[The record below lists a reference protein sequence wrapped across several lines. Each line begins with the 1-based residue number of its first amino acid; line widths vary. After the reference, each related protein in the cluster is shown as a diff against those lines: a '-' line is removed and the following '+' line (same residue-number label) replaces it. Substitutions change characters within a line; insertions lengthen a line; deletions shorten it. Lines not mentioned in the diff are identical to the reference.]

1 MKQFVTIV
9 NQDPDEPYIGKYDGE
24 YITIPAAGGRKTVE
38 YDVMVVWMGDPK
50 VENTERYQ
58 ERREVFNR
66 ICSLHH
72 ARGLTGNEPELL
84 PQLEAYDEDGNRIIT
99 VMDDPDGVNL
109 VPDAGEQ
116 TDIGKLQRQIE
127 RLQRQVD
134 EQVAGLVDEPA
145 AAPEHTPFDDIIE
158 AQDAAVEEEDVED
171 ELDIP
176 EDTPTKVRV
185 SDAPPATVASPKAAA
200 KKAPTKAPTGRSR
213 GTAGTAGKRAAS
225 RAK

>member
-72 ARGLTGNEPELL
+72 ARGLTGNDPDLL
-84 PQLEAYDEDGNRIIT
+84 PALEAYDEDGTRIIT

-109 VPDAGEQ
+109 IPDAGEQ